1 MSHEYAPAMPK
12 TMNGQTTM
20 KLHWSPRSPFVRK
33 VMIALHEADLVEQVT
48 CVRSVVAL
56 IAEPNPDVLVDNP
69 LGQIPT
75 LVPQAGPPLYDSR
88 VICEYIDGLSEET
101 NLFPAHPD
109 DRIWHLHWQ
118 ALGDGLATILIT
130 LRNERLR
137 DGGGSAV
144 FRAALEAKARA
155 AITALD
161 GDLEQL
167 NSRGFGIGHI
177 AIACAFGQLEFR
189 FRDSNWRQA
198 YPALASWL
206 DTLETRRSLAATKAV
221 DDGTA
226 PMATGP
232 ADLEQL
238 EFPT

>member
-1 MSHEYAPAMPK
+1 
-12 TMNGQTTM
+12 M

-75 LVPQAGPPLYDSR
+75 LVPPAGPPLYDSR
-88 VICEYIDGLSEET
+88 VICEYIDGLSEKS
-101 NLFPAHPD
+101 NLFPANPD
-109 DRIWHLHWQ
+109 DRFWHLHWQ
-118 ALGDGLATILIT
+118 AMGDGLATILIT

-137 DGGGSAV
+137 DGGGAPV
-144 FRAALEAKARA
+144 MRAALETKARA
-155 AITALD
+155 AIAALD
-161 GDLEQL
+161 GDLEHL
-167 NSRGFGIGHI
+167 NASEFGIGYI
-177 AIACAFGQLEFR
+177 AIACALGQLDFR
-189 FRDSNWRQA
+189 FRDSNWREA
-198 YPALASWL
+198 YPALAAWL
-206 DTLETRRSLAATKAV
+206 DALETRPSIATTKVV

-226 PMATGP
+226 PMASSP

-238 EFPT
+238 EFST